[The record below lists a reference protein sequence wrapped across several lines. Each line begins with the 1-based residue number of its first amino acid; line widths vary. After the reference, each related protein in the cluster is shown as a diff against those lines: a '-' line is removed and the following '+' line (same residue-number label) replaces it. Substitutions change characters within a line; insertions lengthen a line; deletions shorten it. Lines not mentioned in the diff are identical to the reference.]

1 MREPNPYQSP
11 AMPPEVSE
19 ASRTQSA
26 VRATFWSGVA
36 LTILGSLGIVG
47 GVCDLTFWSLA
58 KLDQNPLVTLNE
70 ESRFDS
76 SITIVLDLLV
86 IFQSGLQVC
95 GAVSMLQR
103 KRRWLALTGTW
114 AGILPM
120 CGCYLISLIAGIWIL
135 FILRRPEVKELFA
148 AKGISSTES

>member
-1 MREPNPYQSP
+1 VGEPNPYQSP
-11 AMPPEVSE
+11 AMLPEFGRPE
-19 ASRTQSA
+19 RTQA
-26 VRATFWSGVA
+26 ALRATFWSGVA
-36 LTILGSLGIVG
+36 LSVLGSLGIVG
-47 GVCDLTFWSLA
+47 GICDLTFWGLA
-58 KLDQNPLVTLNE
+58 KLNQNPFVTLNE

-95 GAVSMLQR
+95 GAVSMFQR
-103 KRRWLALTGTW
+103 KRRWLALTGAW